1 MQTSVLPSVN
11 VLLMVSVLCFDL
23 IGFECDGIRSLTV
36 VNKKQRFNPPA
47 LLLYQYLEWKSGNQ
61 RNM

>member
-1 MQTSVLPSVN
+1 MQTSMLPSVN
-11 VLLMVSVLCFDL
+11 VLLTVGVFYFDS